1 MNRNNYPEDNMKLFA
16 AILFTSIAVIGQAEI
31 ARALDDAEALS
42 GLTSVRAVYDVRT
55 NDEKTLQFMF
65 TVIRDTY
72 DETVQQDVKA
82 RYVASMR
89 GPTVKLLVRSR
100 HGEAA
105 LQEQTVSLI
114 NQLNQRGIR
123 LEACGYALN
132 LFAVEPEDLY
142 QGIVTVG
149 NSLNSLIGYQT
160 KGYALI
166 PMN

>member
-1 MNRNNYPEDNMKLFA
+1 MR
-16 AILFTSIAVIGQAEI
+16 ILAVTIFTCIILGGQALPVQ
-31 ARALDDAEALS
+31 ALDDAEALS
-42 GLTSVRAVYDVRT
+42 GLTSVRAIYDVRT
-55 NDEKTLQFMF
+55 KDEKVLQFIF
-65 TVIRDTY
+65 TAIRDTY

-100 HGEAA
+100 QGDAE
-105 LQEQTVSLI
+105 LQKKTTDLI
-114 NQLNQRGIR
+114 KELNQRGIR

-132 LFAVEPEDLY
+132 LFGVEPEDLY
-142 QGIVTVG
+142 EGIVAVG

-160 KGYALI
+160 KGYSLV

>member
-1 MNRNNYPEDNMKLFA
+1 MRFFA
-16 AILFTSIAVIGQAEI
+16 VILFTSIVMVGQTQI
-31 ARALDDAEALS
+31 AQALDDVEALS

-55 NDEKTLQFMF
+55 KDEKALQFIF

-100 HGEAA
+100 HGDAA
-105 LQEQTVSLI
+105 LQEKTVSLI
-114 NQLNQRGIR
+114 NELNQRGIR

-132 LFAVEPEDLY
+132 LFAIEPEDLY
-142 QGIVTVG
+142 DGIVSVG
-149 NSLNSLIGYQT
+149 NSLNSLIGYQI
-160 KGYALI
+160 KGYSLV

>member
-1 MNRNNYPEDNMKLFA
+1 MRL
-16 AILFTSIAVIGQAEI
+16 IAVIIFTTI
-31 ARALDDAEALS
+31 AFAGHSQIAQALDDAEALS
-42 GLTSVRAVYDVRT
+42 GLTSVRAIYDVRT
-55 NDEKTLQFMF
+55 KDEKVLQFIF

-72 DETVQQDVKA
+72 DETMQQNVKA
-82 RYVASMR
+82 RYVVSMR

-100 HGEAA
+100 HGDPA
-105 LQEQTVSLI
+105 LQEKTAGLI
-114 NQLNQRGIR
+114 KELNQRGIR

-132 LFAVEPEDLY
+132 LFGVEPEDLY
-142 QGIVTVG
+142 DGIVSVG

>member
-1 MNRNNYPEDNMKLFA
+1 MRLIA
-16 AILFTSIAVIGQAEI
+16 LIIFTSIALVGQTQI
-31 ARALDDAEALS
+31 AQALDDATALS

-55 NDEKTLQFMF
+55 KDEKALQFIF

-100 HGEAA
+100 AGEAA
-105 LQEQTVSLI
+105 LQEKTVGLI
-114 NQLNQRGIR
+114 NELNQRGIR

-132 LFAVEPEDLY
+132 LFGVEPEDLY
-142 QGIVTVG
+142 GGIVSVG
-149 NSLNSLIGYQT
+149 NSLNSVIGYQI
-160 KGYALI
+160 KGYSLV